1 MAAAWRAVGERL
13 AATPITWLRD
23 MQSGHV
29 GDYVAWI
36 VVGLA
41 LYGAA
46 CAFTLR

>member
-1 MAAAWRAVGERL
+1 VGERL
-13 AATPITWLRD
+13 AITPIAWLRGI
-23 MQSGHV
+23 QSGHI

-46 CAFTLR
+46 CAITLR

>member
-1 MAAAWRAVGERL
+1 MPAAWPAVGERL
-13 AATPITWLRD
+13 AATPITWLRGI
-23 MQSGHV
+23 QSGHI

-46 CAFTLR
+46 CAITLR